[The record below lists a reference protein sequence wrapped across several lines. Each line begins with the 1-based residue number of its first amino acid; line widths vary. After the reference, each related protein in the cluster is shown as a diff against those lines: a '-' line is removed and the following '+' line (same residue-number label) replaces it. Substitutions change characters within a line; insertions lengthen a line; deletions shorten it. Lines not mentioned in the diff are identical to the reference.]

1 MILDTNKSLH
11 YLETLSAVAH
21 IPAFDM
27 PIYSTIRRGFKL
39 YKFETNIRA
48 IPFSQFIKAAKYY
61 GDISTASKFIAA
73 INDMDTDFI
82 GTFSIKK
89 IYGLWLQYNID
100 FQKCID
106 SFKEQQDLIIST
118 QKEGLYDFSE
128 FGLKQII
135 KFLSGGVKSE
145 EDIYEATVVRRV
157 MVDYR
162 FKIKQTENYNYAQK
176 QAQ

>member
-1 MILDTNKSLH
+1 MILDTSKPLH
-11 YLETLSAVAH
+11 YLETLSVVAA

-27 PIYSTIRRGFKL
+27 PTYSTIRRGFKR
-39 YKFETNIRA
+39 YKLEGNMTA
-48 IPFSQFIKAAKYY
+48 IPFKRFIKAAKYY

-73 INDMDTDFI
+73 INDMDADFI

-89 IYGLWLQYNID
+89 IYGLWLKYNMD

-106 SFKEQQDLIIST
+106 FLKEQQDLIVSH

-135 KFLSGGVKSE
+135 KFLSGGVRSE
-145 EDIYEATVVRRV
+145 EDLYEQKKVITV

-176 QAQ
+176 QGQ